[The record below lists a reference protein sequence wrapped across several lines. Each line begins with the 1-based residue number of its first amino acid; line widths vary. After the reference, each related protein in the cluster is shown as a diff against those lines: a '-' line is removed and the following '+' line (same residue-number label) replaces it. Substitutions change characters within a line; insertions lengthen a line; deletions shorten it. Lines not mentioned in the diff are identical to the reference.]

1 MTEKKQMILEK
12 AIETCGSD
20 HQLKMCLEEMSE
32 LQKEICKAWRNRG
45 DVEAIAEEV
54 ADVLITLDQLMLIYQ
69 IRDKVDGYYV
79 QKMLRLD
86 ERLKEGNYE

>member
-1 MTEKKQMILEK
+1 MIYRAREILEN
-12 AIETCGSD
+12 AIETCGTD

-54 ADVLITLDQLMLIYQ
+54 ADVLITLDQLMIIYQ
-69 IRDKVDGYYV
+69 IQDKVDGYYV